1 MKQLEL
7 NFENKKEKEDKPHY
21 LYNPVTDKLDNVN
34 SPTFF
39 QDRVSGPEKIKIEKK
54 IATMGDDKSKG
65 AWKAHVARN
74 DRYEKEQKEK
84 LNNLKNDFGS
94 PVLNTTKDKIK
105 YTVENS
111 SVPVS
116 KAPQG
121 SPKHKSDIISY
132 IEKMNDIYGK
142 GNETTYPNEATPTQV
157 GDLAKRLEESR
168 QSTGELSTWDLMK
181 KTAHTSEEKNDIKRI
196 LNKQYY
202 SRGPKDMDPD
212 DLKFIG
218 KHKSQTQTIYPK
230 IEIPRVGIDESL
242 ISKSTRPPQ
251 PELTVNEQIKI
262 LADRRLENEQKVW
275 DQQHGRSG
283 ITDLLRPI

>member
-1 MKQLEL
+1 MTKQLEL

-74 DRYEKEQKEK
+74 NRYEAEQKEK

-111 SVPVS
+111 SIPVS

-142 GNETTYPNEATPTQV
+142 GNENFYPPRATPTQV
-157 GDLAKRLEESR
+157 GDLAKRLEQSR
-168 QSTGELSTWDLMK
+168 QSTGELSTWELMK
-181 KTAHTSEEKNDIKRI
+181 QTAHTSEEKNEIKKI
-196 LNKQYY
+196 LNK
-202 SRGPKDMDPD
+202 
-212 DLKFIG
+212 
-218 KHKSQTQTIYPK
+218 
-230 IEIPRVGIDESL
+230 E
-242 ISKSTRPPQ
+242 
-251 PELTVNEQIKI
+251 
-262 LADRRLENEQKVW
+262 
-275 DQQHGRSG
+275 
-283 ITDLLRPI
+283 